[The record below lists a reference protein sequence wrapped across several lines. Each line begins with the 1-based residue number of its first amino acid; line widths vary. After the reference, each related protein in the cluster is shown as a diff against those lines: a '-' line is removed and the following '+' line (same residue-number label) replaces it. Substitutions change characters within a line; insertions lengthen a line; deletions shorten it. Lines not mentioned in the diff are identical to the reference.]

1 MPSIAT
7 HVADGRSA
15 AEGAMTS
22 AEIGER
28 VRSAALVAGDRRE
41 LALSLVASARP
52 GDDGDDADAGSGA
65 PRDLSRAALGA
76 RRSSRTLRRLH
87 GPRES
92 EPVASVAPGRMAS
105 AGRTHQPA
113 PSDETGTQANQGTAH
128 GPAATATPHQGPSRG
143 SVAMARRRVP
153 DASARGRR
161 PPREGLAA
169 AQRRANQEAARR
181 SATGAAASNE
191 PQLRGMAMGRR
202 PATSAA
208 ARAASATARRGAWAA
223 AAALVGAPAALALA
237 ALLGVALVVAPVASL
252 SSPAVDPAWLA
263 GLPPYVTPE
272 MLVEAVRCQEEFG
285 HPAGCTVAQ
294 VILESGDGD
303 GLSGLAEDCHNL
315 FGIKWVPD
323 EDGAEGVTGHRD
335 YSTGEEA
342 ADGTAYTTVA
352 SFTCFE
358 SDAAC
363 IRFRSAWFLQL
374 PNYRDNPTIRRAI
387 EGRDS
392 GLMADG
398 LADAGWATSHS
409 YAEALRSIIATYDLA
424 RLDRA
429 TVGSLT
435 SPSSVSGALSDGT
448 LSARQ
453 AAVVSACSWVPS
465 PGSGLCAA
473 WVSDVFEAAG
483 MGYPGGDARD
493 YYWWWCVTSDLSE
506 LRPGMVVAVPT
517 YPSEGLG
524 AIYGHVAIYVGGGMV
539 MENVGV
545 IQATPIDTWIDWYS
559 GTVTPRWGWVY
570 GTDLSR

>member
-15 AEGAMTS
+15 AEGAMTF
-22 AEIGER
+22 AEVGER

-52 GDDGDDADAGSGA
+52 GDDGDDADAGSVA

-76 RRSSRTLRRLH
+76 WRSSRAMAWPR
-87 GPRES
+87 GPQEGG
-92 EPVASVAPGRMAS
+92 PVAGDTPSGPAS
-105 AGRTHQPA
+105 ADG
-113 PSDETGTQANQGTAH
+113 TGAQADQGTEH
-128 GPAATATPHQGPSRG
+128 GPAATATASPRRRPSRG
-143 SVAMARRRVP
+143 GVARARRRVP
-153 DASARGRR
+153 DARAGGQR

-169 AQRRANQEAARR
+169 AQFRANQEAARR
-181 SATGAAASNE
+181 SATGTTLPNE
-191 PQLRGMAMGRR
+191 PQLRVMAMGRR
-202 PATSAA
+202 PTTSAA

-223 AAALVGAPAALALA
+223 AAALAGVPAALALA
-237 ALLGVALVVAPVASL
+237 AALGVALVVAPVASL

-263 GLPPYVTPE
+263 GLPPYVTSE

-323 EDGAEGVTGHRD
+323 EEGAEGVTGHRD
-335 YSTGEEA
+335 YATGEEA

-374 PNYRDNPTIRRAI
+374 SNYRDNPTIRRAI

-429 TVGSLT
+429 TVGSLA
-435 SPSSVSGALSDGT
+435 SPSSVSGAPSDGT

-506 LRPGMVVAVPT
+506 LRPGMVVAVTT

-539 MENVGV
+539 MENVGA

-570 GTDLSR
+570 GTDLTR

>member
-1 MPSIAT
+1 MPSLAT

-22 AEIGER
+22 AEVGER

-52 GDDGDDADAGSGA
+52 GDEEDSPDAGSMA

-76 RRSSRTLRRLH
+76 WRSSHAIQRLH
-87 GPRES
+87 GPREI
-92 EPVASVAPGRMAS
+92 EPVAGGTPGRPAS
-105 AGRTHQPA
+105 ADGTRHPA
-113 PSDETGTQANQGTAH
+113 APDGAGAQADRGAAH
-128 GPAATATPHQGPSRG
+128 GPAATATTHRGPSRG
-143 SVAMARRRVP
+143 SVARARRRVP
-153 DASARGRR
+153 SSSAKGRR

-181 SATGAAASNE
+181 SATGAMLANE
-191 PQLRGMAMGRR
+191 PQVVGTVPGRHF
-202 PATSAA
+202 ATGAV
-208 ARAASATARRGAWAA
+208 ARTASGAARRGAWAA
-223 AAALVGAPAALALA
+223 AAALAGVPAALAIA

-263 GLPPYVTPE
+263 GLPPYVTSE

-285 HPAGCTVAQ
+285 HPAGCTIAQ

-303 GLSGLAEDCHNL
+303 GLSGLAENCHNL

-352 SFTCFE
+352 SFACFE

-374 PNYRDNPTIRRAI
+374 ANYRDNPTIRRAI

-429 TVGSLT
+429 TVASLA
-435 SPSSVSGALSDGT
+435 SPSAVSGTLSDGA

-539 MENVGV
+539 MENVGA